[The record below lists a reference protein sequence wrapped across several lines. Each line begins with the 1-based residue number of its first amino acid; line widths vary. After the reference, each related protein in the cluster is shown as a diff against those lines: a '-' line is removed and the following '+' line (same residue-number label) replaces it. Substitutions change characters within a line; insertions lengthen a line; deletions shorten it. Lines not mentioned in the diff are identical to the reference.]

1 METLFSQL
9 AARLAAEG
17 VTRFIVAGG
26 ETSGVVTQSLGIKG
40 FHIGPT
46 ISPGV
51 PWVNALDKPVSL
63 ALKSGNFGDEAFFHE
78 PKESF
83 YHERFRKSRAVFARG
98 DDADCQFIL
107 SARICNG
114 SAGNLSLL
122 LPDGNL
128 LATPTG
134 SCLGNLDPQRLSKVT
149 ADGEWLSGDKPSK
162 EVLFHLALYRNNPRC
177 KAVVHLHSTWSTAL
191 SCQEGL
197 DSNNVIRPFTPY
209 VVMRMGNV
217 PLVPYYRPGDKRIAQ
232 DLAELAADNQ
242 AFLLANH
249 GPVVC
254 GESLQEAAN
263 NMEELEETAKLIFIL
278 GDRPIRYL
286 TAGEIAELR
295 S

>member
-1 METLFSQL
+1 MT
-9 AARLAAEG
+9 
-17 VTRFIVAGG
+17 
-26 ETSGVVTQSLGIKG
+26 
-40 FHIGPT
+40 P
-46 ISPGV
+46 
-51 PWVNALDKPVSL
+51 
-63 ALKSGNFGDEAFFHE
+63 FFHE

-107 SARICNG
+107 SARLCNRFG
-114 SAGNLSLL
+114 WQSVAAFT
-122 LPDGNL
+122 DGNL

-134 SCLGNLDPQRLSKVT
+134 SCLGNLDPQRLSKVA

-191 SCQEGL
+191 SCLQGL
-197 DSNNVIRPFTPY
+197 DSSNVIRPFTPY

>member
-1 METLFSQL
+1 AS
-9 AARLAAEG
+9 
-17 VTRFIVAGG
+17 
-26 ETSGVVTQSLGIKG
+26 S
-40 FHIGPT
+40 
-46 ISPGV
+46 
-51 PWVNALDKPVSL
+51 
-63 ALKSGNFGDEAFFHE
+63 FFQ
-78 PKESF
+78 
-83 YHERFRKSRAVFARG
+83 RG
-98 DDADCQFIL
+98 YAT
-107 SARICNG
+107 G

-134 SCLGNLDPQRLSKVT
+134 SCLGNLDPQRLSKVA

-191 SCQEGL
+191 SCLQGL
-197 DSNNVIRPFTPY
+197 DSSNVIRPFTPY

-286 TAGEIAELR
+286 TAG
-295 S
+295 